1 MGLLLIKL
9 EKADNDFY
17 ESLIEFISD
26 HGYKP
31 KVIVHNTDSLLEEV
45 LEFKKTMIAKNLQSG
60 NIHAFVVGLRRLRID
75 SIPFKC
81 YADFM
86 EFVTVLADL

>member
-1 MGLLLIKL
+1 
-9 EKADNDFY
+9 
-17 ESLIEFISD
+17 
-26 HGYKP
+26 
-31 KVIVHNTDSLLEEV
+31 
-45 LEFKKTMIAKNLQSG
+45 MIAKNLQSG